1 MRTTRPILN
10 VNDDDASRYVVTRI
24 LQAAGY
30 EVVEA
35 ASGLEA
41 LSLVRAETP
50 ALVVLDIQLPD
61 INGLEVCRRLKGD
74 PQTAGIPVLQTS
86 ATFISADRKVQGLE
100 SGADGYLAQP
110 IEPPELLATVRALLR
125 ANAAEQQVRDAAS
138 EWQQTFDALV
148 EAVMVAD
155 RDGTVTR
162 VNRAAMTMAKGVDLI
177 GMDLRDAAVAMLGG
191 SPVDWLAGARH
202 SRARET
208 TVLPVGNKWFEVS
221 VDGVAEEAGG
231 EPQRFVVVLSDVTAP
246 RALIEHERRRARELA
261 DANEKKDH
269 FVAMMAHELRNPLN
283 AIATANSLGERLPA
297 DDDKQ
302 AWVRTTIARQASH
315 LTRMVEDL
323 LEASRLNRGR
333 VQLMEQ
339 PLDLIRVIKQS
350 VEASKPATDSRRQ
363 KVVTAI
369 PPGPLMM
376 LGDPLRL
383 EQVLVNVINNASKYS
398 EAGTTITVECD
409 AVRDCAE
416 VRVIDR
422 GVGIPAEQLEA
433 VFEPF
438 VQVDQSLARTLGGIG
453 MGLTLARGMVEL
465 HKGSIAAFSDGP
477 SKGTTVVIRLPL
489 SSQDVQ
495 QPEAAPESGAPGEA
509 LSILVIDD
517 NKDAAE
523 MLRSILETRQHSVR
537 VAHDGPSGLD
547 AATTLCPDVAL
558 IDIGLPGIDGYQIA
572 ASLRATSAGREM
584 YLIAITGYG
593 RPEDRARAIESGFD
607 HYIVKPLNVDAL
619 DRQLASVQPRRHEAR
634 QS

>member
-1 MRTTRPILN
+1 MVESRPILN
-10 VNDDDASRYVVTRI
+10 VNDDDASRYVVSRI
-24 LQAAGY
+24 LRSAGY

-35 ASGLEA
+35 AAGFEA
-41 LSLVRAETP
+41 LSLVRREHP
-50 ALVVLDIQLPD
+50 AMVVLDIQLPD
-61 INGLEVCRRLKGD
+61 ISGLEVCRRLKGD

-86 ATFISADRKVQGLE
+86 ATFITADRKVEGLE

-148 EAVMVAD
+148 EAVMVAG
-155 RDGTVTR
+155 RDGVVTR
-162 VNRAAMTMAKGVDLI
+162 VNRAAMAMAAGTSLI
-177 GMDLRDAAVAMLGG
+177 GMDLPAATVAMLGG
-191 SPVDWLAGARH
+191 SPVDWLAGARQ

-208 TVLPVGNKWFEVS
+208 TVMPVGSKWYEIS
-221 VDGVAEEAGG
+221 VDGIADEPGG
-231 EPQRFVVVLSDVTAP
+231 EPERFVIVLSDVTAP
-246 RALIEHERRRARELA
+246 RALIDHERRRAGELA
-261 DANEKKDH
+261 DANERKDH

-283 AIATANSLGERLPA
+283 AIATANALGERLPA
-297 DDDKQ
+297 GDDKH
-302 AWVRTTIARQASH
+302 AWVRSTIARQSSH

-339 PLDLIRVIKQS
+339 PLDLVRVIRQS
-350 VEASKPATDSRRQ
+350 VEASRSATDARRQ
-363 KVVTAI
+363 RVDVSL

-398 EAGTTITVECD
+398 EAGTAITVECD

-416 VRVIDR
+416 VRVVDR
-422 GVGIPAEQLEA
+422 GVGIPKHQLEA
-433 VFEPF
+433 IFEPF

-453 MGLTLARGMVEL
+453 MGLTLARGMVQL

-477 SKGTTVVIRLPL
+477 SRGTTVVIRLPL
-489 SSQDVQ
+489 SSHDVAQ
-495 QPEAAPESGAPGEA
+495 QEIAPEAGVTGEA

-517 NKDAAE
+517 NRDAAE
-523 MLRSILETRQHSVR
+523 MLRSILERQHAVH

-547 AATTLCPDVAL
+547 AAMTLCPDVAL

-572 ASLRATSAGREM
+572 ASLRATSPGREM

-593 RPEDRARAIESGFD
+593 RPEDRARALESGFN

-619 DRQLASVQPRRHEAR
+619 DRLLASVHPRGHEAR
-634 QS
+634 QP